1 MAAAATGGDGDADD
15 DDTPAGGAAAAALT
29 AQWRAAEAAAA
40 AAAAER
46 AARRA
51 EARRLGLPDE
61 EEEAAEAAAREE
73 LTEDEKDAVAVR
85 CLRLFNLLLL
95 LCGAAL
101 VGAAL
106 FGATVGGGAG
116 AGGAGLGAALF
127 YALAGFGAGVV
138 VVTLVGLVGAAARA
152 VPVLLAYHVC
162 LVFLAFGL
170 LVLGGFCFLLS
181 DAAVSLVQANWASI
195 QAQLPAAQRAT
206 QTADA
211 YSQTLRVALVGL
223 GFGAFALLAF
233 LLCALAHVM
242 RLVTPLKGYS
252 LALEASNTTLV
263 PVGVAL
269 VAVATWVAQTA
280 VGAEALVPAFA
291 VFALGVF
298 VVVLV
303 LVGFAGTTLRSRGI
317 MRLFMVTTLLLA
329 VAFAA
334 LGVAALA
341 AGPRLTAVVAAQWP
355 TLRRVLPA
363 GFAGKYDPA
372 AFAAYVQG
380 NLAALGFVALC
391 TAALL
396 AAQAFAAARLRFELK
411 AVGELEDQVA
421 EAGRTGA
428 LHPDEVE
435 QLLALR
441 AAGPLERAW
450 KAAWKHGSRVSRA
463 SVVLGG
469 SALLFAACVVVGV
482 ALAAL
487 YYSTSCVAL
496 SRFSQ
501 RYNYAGADLG
511 PVVVL
516 SSSFARGSVSLT
528 VAPPPQGAAAAA
540 AAAAALAAG
549 AAYYGNVTA
558 AFTKSSYSSGM
569 SGPGYPPVRPWLAP
583 WAGGL
588 VDALYQGSAAA
599 PVAAR
604 AISAVPVG
612 PTALL
617 GYDVSCQAAELS
629 AALPSAAAANGGN
642 SLAASL
648 ASGFVASLSA
658 AGPANGVAVD
668 WSATP
673 AALRPRLLRLDLATG
688 DGDLTVA
695 GALVGAKGLAATSAG
710 GAISVSALDAQCDPA
725 DLGSTTAG
733 GVRIATAT
741 GSVAFSAS
749 AASGCD
755 VLVQAD
761 AAPAAVSDVAVLG
774 GGTLSVVGAAGELSL
789 VRVSADAISVTGD
802 AGAVTILNCSAART
816 LRASAG
822 AGAVQVLRLRL
833 AAGATLQV
841 DTDGG
846 DVTVSADQFAGYV
859 SVLTSGAVS
868 CAGAGFDA
876 GAAAACGAA
885 AARAEPSADGGAQ
898 LTALDQVAVNCA
910 ARGDCAYLG
919 GLVVTSARGNVRLT
933 MAKWAR

>member
-1 MAAAATGGDGDADD
+1 MSSSSSSASSSSSSSAEVLAARW
-15 DDTPAGGAAAAALT
+15 
-29 AQWRAAEAAAA
+29 QEAEAAAA
-40 AAAAER
+40 AAAA
-46 AARRA
+46 ARRA
-51 EARRLGLPDE
+51 EALRLGLDE
-61 EEEAAEAAAREE
+61 DDVDAHGHGGGGDPHEDM
-73 LTEDEKDAVAVR
+73 TEDEKDAVAVR
-85 CLRLFNLLLL
+85 CLRIFNLVLL

-106 FGATVGGGAG
+106 YGATVGGGAGGG

-127 YALAGFGAGVV
+127 YALAGVGGGVV

-152 VPVLLAYHVC
+152 VPLLLAYHVC

-181 DAAVSLVQANWASI
+181 DAAVALVQANWVSI
-195 QAQLPAAQRAT
+195 QQQLPAAQRAT
-206 QTADA
+206 QSADA
-211 YSQTLRVALVGL
+211 YSQTLRIALAGL
-223 GFGAFALLAF
+223 GLGAFALLTL
-233 LLCALAHVM
+233 LLCALTNVT

-252 LALEASNTTLV
+252 LALEATNTTLV

-269 VAVATWVAQTA
+269 IAVATWVAQTA

-303 LVGFAGTTLRSRGI
+303 LVGFAGTTLRSRGV

-329 VAFAA
+329 AAFLA
-334 LGVAALA
+334 LGVAALV

-372 AFAAYVQG
+372 AFAVYVRG

-391 TAALL
+391 TGALL
-396 AAQAFAAARLRFELK
+396 AAQSFAALRLRFELK
-411 AVGELEDQVA
+411 AVGELEDQVV

-441 AAGPLERAW
+441 AAGPLERLW
-450 KAAWKHGSRVSRA
+450 KAAWKHGSLTSRA
-463 SVVLGG
+463 SVVLGCL
-469 SALLFAACVVVGV
+469 ALLFAACVVVGV

-487 YYSTSCVAL
+487 YYSTSCASL

-501 RYNYAGADLG
+501 AYDYGGADLG

-516 SSSFARGSVSLT
+516 SSSFARGSVSLR
-528 VAPPPQGAAAAA
+528 VAPPPAGAAAIA

-549 AAYYGNVTA
+549 APYAGNVTA
-558 AFTKSSYSSGM
+558 AFTKSSYSAGM
-569 SGPGYPPVRPWLAP
+569 SAPGYPPVRPWLAP

-588 VDALYQGSAAA
+588 VDALYQGSPSA

-604 AISAVPVG
+604 AIGAAPAG
-612 PTALL
+612 PTAYL

-629 AALPSAAAANGGN
+629 ATLPSAAAANGGN
-642 SLAASL
+642 TFEASL
-648 ASGFVASLSA
+648 ASGFVVSLSA
-658 AGPANGVAVD
+658 SGPANGVAVD

-710 GAISVSALDAQCDPA
+710 GAIDVSGLDAQCDPA
-725 DLGSTTAG
+725 DLGSTSSG
-733 GVRIATAT
+733 GVRLATAT
-741 GSVAFSAS
+741 GSIALAAS

-761 AAPAAVSDVAVLG
+761 AAPAAVSDFVALG
-774 GGTLSVVGAAGELSL
+774 GGSLSVVGAAGEVSL
-789 VRVSADAISVTGD
+789 VRARADSISVTGD
-802 AGAVTILNCSAART
+802 AGAVTIINCTAGRT

-822 AGAVQVLRLRL
+822 AGAVQVLQLRL

-859 SVLTSGAVS
+859 SVLTSGTVS
-868 CAGAGFDA
+868 CAGAGFDS
-876 GAAAACGAA
+876 GAAAACGAR

-898 LTALDQVAVNCA
+898 LTALDSVAVNCA

-933 MAKWAR
+933 MAAWSR